1 MVANGQTATTTP
13 PPPPPSGSE
22 AATTTAAAAA
32 AAASTTTKKSGA
44 MGIQSS
50 AWLTAAAVAIYTA
63 RVLWVKLKKSNST
76 SDKEGDDE
84 DEMDNEV
91 DADEDIENWKQDDLI
106 PAGSQSNG
114 LRTTHKLFE
123 VNKGASFILET

>member
-32 AAASTTTKKSGA
+32 AAAATTTKKSGA

-76 SDKEGDDE
+76 RDKEGDDD

-91 DADEDIENWKQDDLI
+91 DADEDIENLKLDDLI

-123 VNKGASFILET
+123 VNKVDFS